1 MRTNPSRPHRV
12 TYLALGVLTIA
23 GLSAVRFVLAL
34 RQWTFLGSLPGV
46 SPLYIVISGLV
57 WLLAAGPLAWGLWRG
72 RSWAPRLVQAAALV
86 YSAYFWVE
94 RLFLF
99 DRIPGRWI
107 HVPENTPFILA
118 VNLLL
123 LIFTFWS
130 TSGAKPNLFF
140 GVTHERS
147 S

>member
-1 MRTNPSRPHRV
+1 MKTNRSRPRRV

-23 GLSAVRFVLAL
+23 GLSAVRLILAL

-46 SPLYIVISGLV
+46 SPLYIMSTGLV
-57 WLLAAGPLAWGLWRG
+57 WTLVAGLLVWGLWRG
-72 RSWAPRLVQAAALV
+72 CSWAPRYSQVAALA
-86 YSAYFWVE
+86 YSSYFWAE

-99 DRIPGRWI
+99 DRTPGSWI
-107 HVPENTPFILA
+107 HLPDNAPFILVA
-118 VNLLL
+118 NLLL

-130 TSGAKPNLFF
+130 TSGAKPDLFF

>member
-1 MRTNPSRPHRV
+1 MKTARPRPRRV
-12 TYLALGVLTIA
+12 TCLALGVLTIT
-23 GLSAVRFVLAL
+23 GLSAVRFILAL
-34 RQWTFLGSLPGV
+34 RQWTFLDSLPGV
-46 SPLYIVISGLV
+46 SPLYIMITGLV
-57 WLLAAGPLAWGLWRG
+57 WAFVGGPLAWGLWRG
-72 RSWAPRLVQAAALV
+72 RPWAPRFSQAAALV
-86 YSAYFWVE
+86 YSAYFWAE

-99 DRIPGRWI
+99 DRTPGAWI
-107 HVPENTPFILA
+107 HMPENAPFSLA

-130 TSGAKPNLFF
+130 TSGPKPNLFF

>member
-1 MRTNPSRPHRV
+1 MITHPSRPRRV

-34 RQWTFLGSLPGV
+34 RQWVFLGSLPGV
-46 SPLYIVISGLV
+46 SPLYIMITGLV
-57 WLLAAGPLAWGLWRG
+57 WTLAAGLLAWGLWRG
-72 RSWAPRLVQAAALV
+72 RPWAPRLCQASALV
-86 YSAYFWVE
+86 YSAYFWAE
-94 RLFLF
+94 RLFIF

-107 HVPENTPFILA
+107 HVPENAPFILA

-123 LIFTFWS
+123 LIFTFWCTSDAKS
-130 TSGAKPNLFF
+130 TLFF